1 MGMPMA
7 GEEWR
12 NENTAALFDAVLS
25 LETPDEA
32 AAFFRDLC
40 TFHEIEE
47 MSQRWAV
54 ARLLVESIPYRRISE
69 LTGVSTTT
77 ITRISQ
83 WLQHGTGGYRLALS
97 RAGLLDEDAQ

>member
-12 NENTAALFDAVLS
+12 TEESDALFDAVLS
-25 LETPDEA
+25 LEDRDEA

-40 TFHEIEE
+40 TFHELDE

-54 ARLLVESIPYRRISE
+54 ARLLASGRPYRRIAE
-69 LTGVSTTT
+69 MTGVSTTT

-83 WLQHGTGGYRLALS
+83 WLQHGTGGYRLVLD
-97 RAGLLDEDAQ
+97 RLGNAGPSA